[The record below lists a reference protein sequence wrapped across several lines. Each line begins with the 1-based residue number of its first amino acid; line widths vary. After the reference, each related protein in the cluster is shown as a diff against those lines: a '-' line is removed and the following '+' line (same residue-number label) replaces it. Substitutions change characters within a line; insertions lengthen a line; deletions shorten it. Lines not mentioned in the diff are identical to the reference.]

1 MKDIEKARRYLRNAG
16 EMLRKNEVD
25 EDGIYNDRKHV
36 KIAGNRADSG
46 VLAALDAVLGNKTSD
61 RKTLDWYEEQL
72 TNIDPKILPYFL
84 TAYDVLYLAMGYDG
98 NLIAAISRAGLDIA
112 EKIINW
118 AEQKTAA

>member
-25 EDGIYNDRKHV
+25 E
-36 KIAGNRADSG
+36 
-46 VLAALDAVLGNKTSD
+46 
-61 RKTLDWYEEQL
+61 
-72 TNIDPKILPYFL
+72 
-84 TAYDVLYLAMGYDG
+84 DG